1 MTRFNLTS
9 KTSYQINKILKI
21 GVSIFANRRKNQN
34 FVSDKYG
41 YSNPVFY
48 SRTANPYFYP
58 YDAEHN
64 YQYDYDILPGD
75 EPDLKR
81 GFNIFEERENTN
93 NETIISSFNSIFD
106 TELRFNESMETQ
118 FSSWYSMGSIFSG
131 TICRRKYIQYA

>member
-48 SRTANPYFYP
+48 SRTANPYFIRMM
-58 YDAEHN
+58 
-64 YQYDYDILPGD
+64 QSTT
-75 EPDLKR
+75 
-81 GFNIFEERENTN
+81 TN
-93 NETIISSFNSIFD
+93 MIMISSLEMNL
-106 TELRFNESMETQ
+106 T
-118 FSSWYSMGSIFSG
+118 
-131 TICRRKYIQYA
+131 

>member
-64 YQYDYDILPGD
+64 YQYDYDILL
-75 EPDLKR
+75 EMNL
-81 GFNIFEERENTN
+81 T
-93 NETIISSFNSIFD
+93 
-106 TELRFNESMETQ
+106 
-118 FSSWYSMGSIFSG
+118 
-131 TICRRKYIQYA
+131 